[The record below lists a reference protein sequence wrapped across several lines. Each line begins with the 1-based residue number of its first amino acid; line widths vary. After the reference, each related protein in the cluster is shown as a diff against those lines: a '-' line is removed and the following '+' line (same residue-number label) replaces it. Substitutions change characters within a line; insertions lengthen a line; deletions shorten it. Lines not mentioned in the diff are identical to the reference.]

1 MKLLPSVDEVVTRL
15 RLELGHIAVLFYNE
29 YTPDVIVCLWR
40 PDAFK
45 AGQSFSAMFS
55 EHKRPIDNR
64 WEEDSLVITN
74 ASDVMRVIQ
83 FIIQD
88 VTVDIKI
95 LDDKLLKVTQMNRN
109 QVQHENVKPKKIV
122 RKKNHRLM
130 MRSREH
136 NL

>member
-95 LDDKLLKVTQMNRN
+95 LDDRIIKSDTNEQKSSSTR
-109 QVQHENVKPKKIV
+109 KRKAKKDSD
-122 RKKNHRLM
+122 KEESSSND
-130 MRSREH
+130 EE
-136 NL
+136 

>member
-55 EHKRPIDNR
+55 EQKRPIDNR

-95 LDDKLLKVTQMNRN
+95 LDDRIIKSDTNEQKSSSKVWEQF
-109 QVQHENVKPKKIV
+109 VAV
-122 RKKNHRLM
+122 RYHKEYNI
-130 MRSREH
+130 
-136 NL
+136 